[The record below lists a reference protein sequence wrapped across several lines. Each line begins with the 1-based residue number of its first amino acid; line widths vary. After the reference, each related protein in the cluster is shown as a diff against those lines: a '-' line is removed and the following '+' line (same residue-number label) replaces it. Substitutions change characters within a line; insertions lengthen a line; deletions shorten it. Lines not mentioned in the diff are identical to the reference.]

1 MKLDLLDPANTIIIA
16 DFDGTFTKKEVMGK
30 KTSALM
36 TILMDEKYLGKDGL
50 DASHQLFNHYYPI
63 EIDPH
68 IGEEEKIDLMQEWW
82 EKSFAVMKECGVS
95 KEMLL
100 EVCDS
105 PLMQWRDQLLDFVK
119 AINAKEIP
127 LIIFSAGGFGKLAI
141 EYLLEKE
148 GVFAD
153 NIKVFSNQII
163 FDEQGYFIDTVKPII
178 HIANKT
184 GHLLVKN
191 NLIDLKPSRSQ
202 CLLIGDSLDDAKM
215 SIGIDFDLTYKVAFS
230 SSNQEHFAEKFDLVL
245 PVDGPFGPVIDL
257 IK

>member
-1 MKLDLLDPANTIIIA
+1 MNSKIIDSKNAIIIA

-36 TILMDEKYLGKDGL
+36 TILMDEKYLDKDGL
-50 DASHQLFNHYYPI
+50 EEIHELFNHYYPI
-63 EIDPH
+63 ELDPH
-68 IGEEEKIDLMQEWW
+68 IGEEEKIVLMQEWW
-82 EKSFAVMKECGVS
+82 EKTFEVMKKCDVF
-95 KEMLL
+95 KKMLL

-105 PLMQWRDQLLDFVK
+105 PLLQWRDGLLDFIK
-119 AINAKEIP
+119 TINAKKIP

-153 NIKVFSNQII
+153 NIKVFSNEII

-184 GHLLVKN
+184 GQLLVKN
-191 NLIDLKPSRSQ
+191 NLVDLKPSRSQ

-215 SIGIDFDLTYKVAFS
+215 STGIDFESTYKVAFS
-230 SSNQEHFAEKFDLVL
+230 SHNLEHFAEKFDLVL
-245 PVDGPFGPVIDL
+245 PVDGSFGPVIDL
-257 IK
+257 FL